1 MAVLRRVALALTA
14 ASVTSVPLV
23 NAASLRKV
31 SPLDKVITLL
41 EDLRTKVNT
50 EGEAEAKTYNVYAC
64 FCKETLAS
72 KLAAIEAG
80 TAEKDTLQARMNEAA
95 ADRDTEDEAI
105 DTAVTAIS
113 DKEKELNSLHALR
126 HQAALEYE
134 KNEVDLTGAVQALTS
149 AIHELKAAQT
159 GTAAFAQ
166 LSKSGQLGLVRRA
179 LVMAEVLNPA
189 ASKKASV
196 QLSALQEAPF
206 EIPTEDYSFHSTD
219 IIGTIEQLKEDFK
232 TQKNTLDS
240 DEVAAKQTYA
250 TEVQNAENEITIKQ
264 GELETARTTKAEKIV
279 LIETT
284 SADLTTTSATLAD
297 DKAYASDLS
306 AKCNAKAVLWDQRSQ
321 LRVDEL
327 NALTAALGVMQS
339 SAVQGDDDSSLVQ
352 KAPRQAAAPAAFF
365 QTADRKSVV

>member
-23 NAASLRKV
+23 NAAFLRKAT
-31 SPLDKVITLL
+31 PLDKVITLL
-41 EDLRTKVNT
+41 EDLRTKVTT

-64 FCKETLAS
+64 FCKDTMAS

-80 TAEKDTLQARMNEAA
+80 TAEKDTLQARLNEAA

-206 EIPTEDYSFHSTD
+206 EIPAEDYSFHSTD
-219 IIGTIEQLKEDFK
+219 IIG
-232 TQKNTLDS
+232 
-240 DEVAAKQTYA
+240 Y
-250 TEVQNAENEITIKQ
+250 
-264 GELETARTTKAEKIV
+264 
-279 LIETT
+279 
-284 SADLTTTSATLAD
+284 
-297 DKAYASDLS
+297 
-306 AKCNAKAVLWDQRSQ
+306 
-321 LRVDEL
+321 
-327 NALTAALGVMQS
+327 
-339 SAVQGDDDSSLVQ
+339 
-352 KAPRQAAAPAAFF
+352 
-365 QTADRKSVV
+365 